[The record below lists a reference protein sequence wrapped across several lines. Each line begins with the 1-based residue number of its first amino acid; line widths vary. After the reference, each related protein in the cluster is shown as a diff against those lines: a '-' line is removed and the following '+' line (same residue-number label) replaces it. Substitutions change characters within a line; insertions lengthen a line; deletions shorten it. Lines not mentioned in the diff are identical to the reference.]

1 MRNLVL
7 RWIIATAA
15 LLVAVSVVP
24 GIHFTG
30 EPIELFLVAAV
41 FGLVNALLKPLVTL
55 LTCPLVL
62 LTLGLF
68 GVVINAWMLLATA
81 SLAGDWGLPFAVDGF
96 RPAFWGGIL
105 ISLVSTALGSLL
117 KEQPR
122 PSGHGP
128 R

>member
-1 MRNLVL
+1 MKHLVL
-7 RWIIATAA
+7 RWIVATAA
-15 LLVAVSVVP
+15 LLVAVSIVP

-68 GVVINAWMLLATA
+68 GVVINAWMLMATA
-81 SLAGDWGLPFAVDGF
+81 SLAGSIGLRFSVDGF
-96 RPAFWGGIL
+96 WPAFLGGLI
-105 ISLVSTALGSLL
+105 ISLVATALSGALRDQA
-117 KEQPR
+117 KR
-122 PSGHGP
+122 PPG
-128 R
+128 

>member
-7 RWIIATAA
+7 RWILATTA

-62 LTLGLF
+62 LSLGLF

-81 SLAGDWGLPFAVDGF
+81 SLARDWGLPFAVDGF
-96 RPAFWGGIL
+96 WPACLGGIL
-105 ISLVSTALGSLL
+105 ISLVSTALGSML
-117 KEQPR
+117 KEQARPPR
-122 PSGHGP
+122 PGGV
-128 R
+128 

>member
-41 FGLVNALLKPLVTL
+41 FGLINALLKPLVTL

-68 GVVINAWMLLATA
+68 WLFCFSRLAW
-81 SLAGDWGLPFAVDGF
+81 
-96 RPAFWGGIL
+96 R
-105 ISLVSTALGSLL
+105 STCTS
-117 KEQPR
+117 
-122 PSGHGP
+122 SGRHN
-128 R
+128 

>member
-1 MRNLVL
+1 MRNLVI
-7 RWIIATAA
+7 RWIVATAS
-15 LLVAVSVVP
+15 LLVAVSIVP
-24 GIHFTG
+24 GIGFTG

-81 SLAGDWGLPFAVDGF
+81 SLASGWGLPFTVDGF
-96 RPAFWGGIL
+96 WPAVLGGVL
-105 ISLVSTALGSLL
+105 ISLVSTALTGLL
-117 KEQPR
+117 KEPASPR
-122 PSGHGP
+122 SPHV
-128 R
+128 

>member
-1 MRNLVL
+1 MRHLVL
-7 RWIIATAA
+7 RWIVATAA

-24 GIHFTG
+24 GIEFTG

-68 GVVINAWMLLATA
+68 GVIINAWMLLATA
-81 SLAGDWGLPFAVDGF
+81 WLASDWGLPFAVDGF
-96 RPAFWGGIL
+96 WPAFLGGIL
-105 ISLVSTALGSLL
+105 ISLVSTALSGLL
-117 KEQPR
+117 RDPAPR
-122 PSGHGP
+122 PGP
-128 R
+128 GGV

>member
-1 MRNLVL
+1 MKHLVL
-7 RWIIATAA
+7 RWIVATAA
-15 LLVAVSVVP
+15 LLVAVSIVP

-68 GVVINAWMLLATA
+68 GVVINAWMLMATA
-81 SLAGDWGLPFAVDGF
+81 SLAGSIGLRFAVDGF
-96 RPAFWGGIL
+96 WPAFLGGLI
-105 ISLVSTALGSLL
+105 ISLVGTALSGAVRD
-117 KEQPR
+117 QAQR
-122 PSGHGP
+122 PP
-128 R
+128 E

>member
-7 RWIIATAA
+7 RWVIATAA

-24 GIHFTG
+24 GIEFRG

-62 LTLGLF
+62 LTLGVF
-68 GVVINAWMLLATA
+68 GIIINAWMLMATA
-81 SLAGDWGLPFAVDGF
+81 WLAADWGLPFTVESFWSAVLG
-96 RPAFWGGIL
+96 AVL
-105 ISLVSTALGSLL
+105 ISLVSTALGGLL
-117 KEQPR
+117 RDQ
-122 PSGHGP
+122 GAGP
-128 R
+128 GITR

>member
-1 MRNLVL
+1 MKHLVL
-7 RWIIATAA
+7 RWIVATAA
-15 LLVAVSVVP
+15 LLVAVSIVP

-68 GVVINAWMLLATA
+68 GVVINAWMLMATA
-81 SLAGDWGLPFAVDGF
+81 SLAGSIGLGFAVDGF
-96 RPAFWGGIL
+96 WPAFLGGLI
-105 ISLVSTALGSLL
+105 ISLVATALSGAVRD
-117 KEQPR
+117 QAQR
-122 PSGHGP
+122 PP
-128 R
+128 E

>member
-1 MRNLVL
+1 MKHLVL

-24 GIHFTG
+24 GIDFSG

-81 SLAGDWGLPFAVDGF
+81 SLAEGWGLPFRVDGF
-96 RPAFWGGIL
+96 WAAFLGAIL
-105 ISLVSTALGSLL
+105 ISLVSTALGGLL
-117 KEQPR
+117 KEQAR
-122 PSGHGP
+122 PP
-128 R
+128 D

>member
-1 MRNLVL
+1 MKHLVL
-7 RWIIATAA
+7 RWIVATAA
-15 LLVAVSVVP
+15 LLVAVSIVP

-30 EPIELFLVAAV
+30 EPIQLFLVAAV

-81 SLAGDWGLPFAVDGF
+81 SLAGDWGLPFVVDGF
-96 RPAFWGGIL
+96 LPALLGGVL
-105 ISLVSTALGSLL
+105 ISLVSTALGGLF
-117 KEQPR
+117 KEQAR
-122 PSGHGP
+122 PPGARP
-128 R
+128 M

>member
-41 FGLVNALLKPLVTL
+41 FGLINALLKPLVTL

-81 SLAGDWGLPFAVDGF
+81 SLAGDWGLPFSVDGF
-96 RPAFWGGIL
+96 RPAFFGGIL

-117 KEQPR
+117 KEQAR
-122 PSGHGP
+122 PPGHGP
-128 R
+128 G

>member
-1 MRNLVL
+1 MKHLVL

-15 LLVAVSVVP
+15 LLVAVSIVP
-24 GIHFTG
+24 GIHFSG

-81 SLAGDWGLPFAVDGF
+81 NLAGDWGLPFAVDGF
-96 RPAFWGGIL
+96 WSAFFGGIL
-105 ISLVSTALGSLL
+105 ISLVSTALGSML
-117 KEQPR
+117 KEQARPPR
-122 PSGHGP
+122 GGGM
-128 R
+128 

>member
-41 FGLVNALLKPLVTL
+41 FGLINALLKPLVTL

-81 SLAGDWGLPFAVDGF
+81 SLASDWGLPFAVEGF
-96 RPAFWGGIL
+96 RPAFFGGIL

-117 KEQPR
+117 KEQAR
-122 PSGHGP
+122 PPGP
-128 R
+128 GAR